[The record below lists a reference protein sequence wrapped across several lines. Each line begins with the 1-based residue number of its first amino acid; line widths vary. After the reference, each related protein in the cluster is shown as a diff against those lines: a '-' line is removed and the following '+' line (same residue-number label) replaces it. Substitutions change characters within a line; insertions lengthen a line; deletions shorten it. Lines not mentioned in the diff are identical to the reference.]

1 MWLIH
6 ALQFYCFTLLR
17 FNDWFSHPNFRGLNP
32 DWIPRAWGWADRS
45 KRPGSTGP
53 QHIWMGLQVISEV
66 VDNSDIPR
74 LWWGVSHLYMDWSP
88 GHETHTNWNAHPSY
102 QSWIFFS
109 TSQAH
114 CKAPGTRNVLVCL
127 AIFSCWLILPL
138 FGMKPDSFFW
148 SMGKPDHAL
157 FKAMALFSAEGA
169 KSIKK
174 LYGKVGVWV
183 GSWFP
188 SFHGFLSHT
197 FTKTPWWWVVGCWLQ
212 PVTSV
217 IIKNYPPKQIQTQ
230 ITNKYNTGGGGGQNH
245 QQKGNTTYISGF
257 AVLFFD
263 GMSKERN
270 NTKGHS
276 AICEGMETYK
286 KNTKPFWK

>member
-1 MWLIH
+1 MTGLAIRISGDWTQIESPEPEVGRIDRRGRGQLGLSIFEWAFRLYQKSLIT
-6 ALQFYCFTLLR
+6 QIY
-17 FNDWFSHPNFRGLNP
+17 P
-32 DWIPRAWGWADRS
+32 DYG
-45 KRPGSTGP
+45 
-53 QHIWMGLQVISEV
+53 
-66 VDNSDIPR
+66 
-74 LWWGVSHLYMDWSP
+74 WGVSHLYMDWSP

-157 FKAMALFSAEGA
+157 FKAMALFSTEGA
-169 KSIKK
+169 KSIEK

-197 FTKTPWWWVVGCWLQ
+197 FTKHP
-212 PVTSV
+212 
-217 IIKNYPPKQIQTQ
+217 
-230 ITNKYNTGGGGGQNH
+230 GG
-245 QQKGNTTYISGF
+245 
-257 AVLFFD
+257 
-263 GMSKERN
+263 E
-270 NTKGHS
+270 
-276 AICEGMETYK
+276 
-286 KNTKPFWK
+286 

>member
-1 MWLIH
+1 MNQKNTQTMWLVH

-66 VDNSDIPR
+66 VDNPDIPR
-74 LWWGVSHLYMDWSP
+74 LWLRCFPLVHGLEPRSRN
-88 GHETHTNWNAHPSY
+88 TY
-102 QSWIFFS
+102 QLER
-109 TSQAH
+109 TSKLSVVEIGFNQPRKDGDAH

-148 SMGKPDHAL
+148 SMGEPDHAL
-157 FKAMALFSAEGA
+157 FKAMALFSTEGA

-197 FTKTPWWWVVGCWLQ
+197 FTKHP
-212 PVTSV
+212 
-217 IIKNYPPKQIQTQ
+217 
-230 ITNKYNTGGGGGQNH
+230 GG
-245 QQKGNTTYISGF
+245 
-257 AVLFFD
+257 
-263 GMSKERN
+263 E
-270 NTKGHS
+270 
-276 AICEGMETYK
+276 
-286 KNTKPFWK
+286 